1 MGMYKLEPGTG
12 GGTTGLGIGTGT
24 MGPPMPIPREDSVD
38 TFTKARTT
46 IVPRRSSAA
55 LPAATSRKRKDRDSE
70 GEENAGGTLG
80 RKKTRG

>member
-1 MGMYKLEPGTG
+1 
-12 GGTTGLGIGTGT
+12 

-38 TFTKARTT
+38 TFTKARTAV
-46 IVPRRSSAA
+46 IPRRSSAA
-55 LPAATSRKRKDRDSE
+55 LQAATSRKRKDRDSE

>member
-12 GGTTGLGIGTGT
+12 GGVTGLGIGIGT
-24 MGPPMPIPREDSVD
+24 MGPPMPVPREEYSVD
-38 TFTKARTT
+38 TFTKARMV
-46 IVPRRSSAA
+46 VPRRSSAA
-55 LPAATSRKRKDRDSE
+55 LPAVTSRKRKDRDSE